1 MKRLGL
7 FVVATAW
14 LGLLGL
20 PLPAESEEKPAAAQ
34 PAATSAD
41 DARDALR
48 LAEKI
53 DEYIAQRWKAE
64 KVTSAGPVDD
74 AAFMRRVSL
83 DIAGKIPAVAD
94 LHEFLEDK
102 SPDRRQRYV
111 EKLLDSPAYI
121 MHFSN
126 VWRAVMLPEADSN
139 LEVRFLVPG
148 FEAWLRKQFSAN
160 TGFDE
165 VVREILTVPVD
176 PRLMTNPFQQQTD
189 VSPVGFYQAKQLKPE
204 NLAAGTA
211 RMFLGVRI
219 ECAQCHD
226 HPFDDWKR
234 EQFWG
239 YAAFFA
245 GVERDQTAAGALDA
259 IRELFGSREVQIP
272 GTEKKVV
279 PTYLDGESPKL
290 KFRDK
295 PRSVLADWMISE
307 NNSYFARTA
316 VNRLWG
322 HFFGIGIVNPV
333 DDFTADNPPSH
344 PELLDELATQFAAH
358 KFDFKFLIRAITA
371 SKTYQLS
378 SQQADNS
385 SEQGKSGGKVAE
397 KTAEKD
403 KENPRLFA
411 RMPVKGLSAEQ
422 LFDSIA
428 QATGYHEPFGSR
440 NPQGM
445 MNNSQRE
452 EFIRMFEN
460 ARDSIT
466 EQQTTILQALSMM
479 NGQFVS
485 EATGLEKSSTL
496 AAVVEFPLMTTAE
509 RIETLYLAALSRPP
523 RADELERM
531 KKYVD
536 SGGAAGDPNQALS
549 DIFWALLNSSEFLFN
564 R

>member
-1 MKRLGL
+1 MQRLGL
-7 FVVATAW
+7 LIV
-14 LGLLGL
+14 
-20 PLPAESEEKPAAAQ
+20 AAAGLGTAVGSPLAADPSQ
-34 PAATSAD
+34 PANSAAIQPPATTPPAATALD
-41 DARDALR
+41 DLRDALR
-48 LAEKI
+48 LAERI
-53 DEYIAQRWKAE
+53 DDLVARRWKAE
-64 KVTSAGPVDD
+64 KATPAASVDD

-83 DIAGKIPAVAD
+83 DIAGRIPAVAD
-94 LHEFLEDK
+94 LHEFLDDP
-102 SPDRRQRYV
+102 SPEKRRQLV
-111 EKLLDSPAYI
+111 ERLLDSPAYV

-139 LEVRFLVPG
+139 LELRVLVPG
-148 FEAWLRKQFSAN
+148 FEAWLRKQLSTNA
-160 TGFDE
+160 GFDTL
-165 VVREILTVPVD
+165 VREILTVPVD
-176 PRLMTNPFQQQTD
+176 PRLAGNPFQPQAD
-189 VSPVGFYQAKQLKPE
+189 VTPVGFYQAKQLKPE

-259 IRELFGSREVQIP
+259 IRELFGSRELMIP
-272 GTEKKVV
+272 GTEKKVS

-290 KFRDK
+290 KFRDS
-295 PRSVLADWMISE
+295 PRSLLADWMISG

-316 VNRLWG
+316 VNRVWG
-322 HFFGIGIVNPV
+322 QFFGIGIVNPV

-344 PELLDELATQFAAH
+344 PELLDELANQFAAH

-371 SKTYQLS
+371 SQTYQLS
-378 SQQADNS
+378 SQQADKGPAGN
-385 SEQGKSGGKVAE
+385 
-397 KTAEKD
+397 

-411 RMPVKGLSAEQ
+411 RMPLKGLSAEQ

-445 MNNSQRE
+445 MNNSPRD

-460 ARDSIT
+460 SRDSVI

-485 EATGLEKSSTL
+485 EATGLEKSATL

-509 RIETLYLAALSRPP
+509 RVETLYLAALSRPP
-523 RADELERM
+523 RPDELERLV
-531 KKYVD
+531 KYVD
-536 SGGAAGDPNQALS
+536 TGGAANDSKKALS
-549 DIFWALLNSSEFLFN
+549 DLFWALLNSSEFLFN

>member
-1 MKRLGL
+1 MKRLGVLLVTAAL
-7 FVVATAW
+7 FGVVM
-14 LGLLGL
+14 L
-20 PLPAESEEKPAAAQ
+20 PPDSAVSDQPPAAAQ
-34 PAATSAD
+34 PAAASPD
-41 DARDALR
+41 DAQDALR

-53 DEYIAQRWKAE
+53 DDLIARTWKSE
-64 KVTSAGPVDD
+64 KAIPAGTVDD

-83 DIAGKIPAVAD
+83 DISGKIPAVAD
-94 LHEFLEDK
+94 LHEFLEDS
-102 SPDRRQRYV
+102 SPDKRQRLV
-111 EKLLDSPAYI
+111 ERLLDSPAYI

-126 VWRAVMLPEADSN
+126 VWRGVMLPEADSN

-148 FEAWLRKQFSAN
+148 FEAWLRKQLSAN
-160 TGFDE
+160 AGFDKL
-165 VVREILTVPVD
+165 VREILTVPVD
-176 PRLMTNPFQQQTD
+176 PRLATNPFQPQAEVT
-189 VSPVGFYQAKQLKPE
+189 PVGFYQAKQLKPE

-245 GVERDQTAAGALDA
+245 GVERDQTAAQGALDA
-259 IRELFGSREVQIP
+259 IREMFGSREVEIP
-272 GTEKKVV
+272 GTDKKVV
-279 PTYLDGESPKL
+279 PTYLDGASPKF
-290 KFRDK
+290 KFRDS
-295 PRSVLADWMISE
+295 PRNLLAEWMISDG
-307 NNSYFARTA
+307 NSYFARTA
-316 VNRLWG
+316 ANRMWG

-344 PELLDELATQFAAH
+344 PELLDELAAQFAAH

-378 SQQADNS
+378 SQQTD
-385 SEQGKSGGKVAE
+385 KSQ
-397 KTAEKD
+397 
-403 KENPRLFA
+403 ENPRLFA
-411 RMPVKGLSAEQ
+411 RMAVKGLSAEQ

-445 MNNSQRE
+445 MNNTPRE
-452 EFIRMFEN
+452 DFVRMFEN
-460 ARDSIT
+460 ARDSII

-485 EATGLEKSSTL
+485 DATGFEKSATL
-496 AAVVEFPLMTTAE
+496 AAVAEFPLMTTAE
-509 RIETLYLAALSRPP
+509 RIEALYLAALSRPP
-523 RADELERM
+523 RPDEIERLL
-531 KKYVD
+531 KYVD
-536 SGGAAGDPNQALS
+536 SGGAAGDPKKALS
-549 DIFWALLNSSEFLFN
+549 DVFWALLNTSEFLFN

>member
-1 MKRLGL
+1 MKRLGVL
-7 FVVATAW
+7 VVATAW
-14 LGLLGL
+14 FGVFGS
-20 PLPAESEEKPAAAQ
+20 PIPADSDEKPAVTESAAS
-34 PAATSAD
+34 TAD
-41 DARDALR
+41 NVRDALR

-53 DEYIAQRWKAE
+53 DGFISQRWKAE
-64 KVTSAGPVDD
+64 KVAPAGAVDD
-74 AAFMRRVSL
+74 AAFIRRVSL

-94 LHEFLEDK
+94 LHEFLDDS
-102 SPDRRQRYV
+102 SPEKRQRLV
-111 EKLLDSPAYI
+111 ERLLDSPAYI

-148 FEAWLRKQFSAN
+148 FEAWLRKQLSAN
-160 TGFDE
+160 TGFDA

-176 PRLMTNPFQQQTD
+176 PRLMSNPFQPQTD

-290 KFRDK
+290 KFRDS
-295 PRSVLADWMISE
+295 PRKTLADWMISQ

-316 VNRLWG
+316 VNRVWG

-344 PELLDELATQFAAH
+344 PELLDELASQFAAH

-378 SQQADNS
+378 SQQVD
-385 SEQGKSGGKVAE
+385 KSDKG
-397 KTAEKD
+397 

-411 RMPVKGLSAEQ
+411 RMALKGLSAEQ

-460 ARDSIT
+460 VRDSVT

-485 EATGLEKSSTL
+485 EATGIEKSGTL
-496 AAVVEFPLMTTAE
+496 AAVVEFPLMSTAE

-523 RADELERM
+523 RADELERLL
-531 KKYVD
+531 KYVD
-536 SGGAAGDPNQALS
+536 TGGAAGDPKKALS
-549 DIFWALLNSSEFLFN
+549 DVFWALLNSSEFLFN

>member
-1 MKRLGL
+1 MKRLAIL
-7 FVVATAW
+7 VVAAAW
-14 LGLLGL
+14 LGAAVWSLLAADSDQSPVQSL
-20 PLPAESEEKPAAAQ
+20 LVTAPAPVL
-34 PAATSAD
+34 AD
-41 DARDALR
+41 DLRDALR

-53 DEYIAQRWKAE
+53 DDFVAQRWKTDKA
-64 KVTSAGPVDD
+64 TPAAMVDD

-94 LHEFLEDK
+94 LHEFLEDS
-102 SPDRRQRYV
+102 SPDKRRQMV
-111 EKLLDSPAYI
+111 ERLLDSPAYI

-139 LEVRFLVPG
+139 LELRTLVPG
-148 FEAWLRKQFSAN
+148 FEAWLRKQLSAN
-160 TGFDE
+160 AGFDTL
-165 VVREILTVPVD
+165 VREILTVPVD
-176 PRLMTNPFQQQTD
+176 PRLAGNPFQPQAEVT
-189 VSPVGFYQAKQLKPE
+189 PVGFYQAKQLKPE
-204 NLAAGTA
+204 NLAAATA

-245 GVERDQTAAGALDA
+245 GVERDQTAAQGALDA
-259 IRELFGSREVQIP
+259 IRELFGSREVLIP
-272 GTEKKVV
+272 GTDKKVG
-279 PTYLDGESPKL
+279 PTYLDGHSPKL
-290 KFRDK
+290 KFRDS
-295 PRSVLADWMISE
+295 PRNMLADWMISGG
-307 NNSYFARTA
+307 NSYFARTA
-316 VNRLWG
+316 VNRVWG

-344 PELLDELATQFAAH
+344 PELLDELAGQFAAH
-358 KFDFKFLIRAITA
+358 KFDFKFLIRAVTA

-378 SQQADNS
+378 SQQTD
-385 SEQGKSGGKVAE
+385 KSQ
-397 KTAEKD
+397 
-403 KENPRLFA
+403 ENPRLFA
-411 RMPVKGLSAEQ
+411 RMALKGLSAEQ

-445 MNNSQRE
+445 MNNSPRD

-460 ARDSIT
+460 SRDSVI

-485 EATGLEKSSTL
+485 DATGLEKSATL
-496 AAVVEFPLMTTAE
+496 AAVAEFPLMTTAE
-509 RIETLYLAALSRPP
+509 RIETLYLAALSRQP
-523 RADELERM
+523 RPDELERLV
-531 KKYVD
+531 KYVD
-536 SGGAAGDPNQALS
+536 AGGAAGDSKKALS
-549 DIFWALLNSSEFLFN
+549 DVFWALLNSSEFLFN